1 MHADQNGVRPRVHKT
16 GEPVAEKTKFGWTI
30 IAQGKEIDY
39 TALLMAQTSQTDYEE
54 LCRLDILGLEDS
66 PEHGQREVYAEF
78 REQFVRSGAWL
89 VRN

>member
-54 LCRLDILGLEDS
+54 LC
-66 PEHGQREVYAEF
+66 
-78 REQFVRSGAWL
+78 
-89 VRN
+89 